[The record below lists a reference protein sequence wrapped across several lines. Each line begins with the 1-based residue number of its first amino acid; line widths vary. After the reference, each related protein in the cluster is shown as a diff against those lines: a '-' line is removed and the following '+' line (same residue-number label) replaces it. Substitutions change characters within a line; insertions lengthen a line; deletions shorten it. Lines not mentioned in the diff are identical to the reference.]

1 MYFDKTKE
9 TMYLVTDIFFDTTKG
24 GDREFDA
31 EEASDV
37 TQDAIGL
44 WYAMD
49 ENHLCDKIS
58 KAFGFDIININATT
72 NTLHPLTSYM

>member
-1 MYFDKTKE
+1 MYFDKSKE
-9 TMYLVTDIFFDTTKG
+9 TMYLVTDIYIDTPKG

-44 WYAMD
+44 WYARAVSYT
-49 ENHLCDKIS
+49 HL
-58 KAFGFDIININATT
+58 
-72 NTLHPLTSYM
+72 TLPTICRV

>member
-49 ENHLCDKIS
+49 ENHLCDKITQTLGYLITS
-58 KAFGFDIININATT
+58 IESTT
-72 NTLHPLTSYM
+72 NTLHPLTSYL